1 MAETQKNKR
10 VIDGMTRTQTTPP
23 TNTKKT
29 EVKVAATQP
38 AKAQFATKP
47 EDAPKPQKN
56 TPAPAVSDAAA
67 SKVEPSAIQTSVK
80 SPDKGQPPI
89 TGWSWG
95 AFLLS
100 WIWGI
105 GNHVWIALLVL
116 IPIAPINL
124 IVAIYLG
131 IKGNELA
138 WRKKTWES
146 PEQFIEVQKK
156 WAKWGLIV
164 LILVVILTIGVG
176 VLVAMSASSNIS
188 TQ

>member
-1 MAETQKNKR
+1 MAENPTNKR
-10 VIDGMTRTQTTPP
+10 SIDGMSRAQAPQLTS
-23 TNTKKT
+23 KKPAAIKVSAKP
-29 EVKVAATQP
+29 VKTAVAS
-38 AKAQFATKP
+38 
-47 EDAPKPQKN
+47 
-56 TPAPAVSDAAA
+56 TPAPVSMTKQAA
-67 SKVEPSAIQTSVK
+67 STPSPEVK
-80 SPDKGQPPI
+80 KAAVPSSSTASAKPIVDKGQPPI

-146 PEQFIEVQKK
+146 PEQFIEVQKR
-156 WAKWGLIV
+156 WAKWGFVV
-164 LILVVILTIGVG
+164 LILAVVLAVGVG
-176 VLVAMSASSNIS
+176 VLVAMSASGNIS
-188 TQ
+188 TL